1 MATTKHALVA
11 MVNDRPGV
19 LNRIAS
25 LFRRRG
31 FNIESIAVG
40 HSEVTGV
47 SRVTIVVDGTTTQVE
62 QVRKQLEKV
71 IDVIKVLDVTGDS
84 TITRELALIKVRTTT
99 ANRSEVMQVVDI
111 FRANIVD
118 VSSDSVM
125 VEATGDSNK
134 IESLYRLLKGFGVRE
149 IARTGAIAMTRG
161 GPGPLFAEERKAKAE
176 AESKKANKIRS
187 VDYGN
192 DILR

>member
-40 HSEVTGV
+40 HSEVAGI

-84 TITRELALIKVRTTT
+84 TITRELALMKVRTTA

-125 VEATGDSNK
+125 VEATGDSSK
-134 IESLYRLLKGFGVRE
+134 IESLYKLLKGFGVRE

-161 GPGPLFAEERKAKAE
+161 GLGPLFAEERKAKAE
-176 AESKKANKIRS
+176 AESKKS
-187 VDYGN
+187 Q
-192 DILR
+192 

>member
-1 MATTKHALVA
+1 MATAKHSLVA
-11 MVNDRPGV
+11 MVTDKPGV

-47 SRVTIVVDGTTTQVE
+47 SRVTIVVDCTTTQVE

-84 TITRELALIKVRTTT
+84 TIMRELALIKVKTT
-99 ANRSEVMQVVDI
+99 AGTRSEVMQIVDI

-118 VSSDSVM
+118 VSADSVTIE
-125 VEATGDSNK
+125 VTGDGNK
-134 IESLYRLLKGFGVRE
+134 IESLYKLLRGFGIRE

-161 GPGPLFAEERKAKAE
+161 NMVPLFVEGKE
-176 AESKKANKIRS
+176 AEKNTGDEK
-187 VDYGN
+187 
-192 DILR
+192 